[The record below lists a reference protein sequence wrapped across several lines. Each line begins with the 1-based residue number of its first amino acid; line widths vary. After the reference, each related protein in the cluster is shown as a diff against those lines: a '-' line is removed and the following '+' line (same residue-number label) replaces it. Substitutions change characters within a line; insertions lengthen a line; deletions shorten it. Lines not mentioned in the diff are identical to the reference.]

1 MIKFFRKIRQNLLSE
16 GKTSKYFKYAI
27 GEIILVVIGILIALA
42 INNWNNERL
51 NGLEAEVIKKNIN
64 HEFAKN
70 QLILTKTIAIYED
83 SFNANLSL
91 VELIGM
97 NREELLEHNLDSLFN
112 SSWEFD
118 YYFPTSKSFDN
129 VLQSG
134 GGHIKLLEN
143 VELKNT
149 LMDWTSKIEQLRNYD
164 ELITNW
170 QNNQYFPY
178 LLNTV
183 SLKQM
188 NIYNQFNSIYGGES
202 RIKTDYYAI
211 FQELRLE
218 NILNN
223 YLFLIQFS
231 LIQLNELKRIQ
242 QKIIDLTD

>member
-1 MIKFFRKIRQNLLSE
+1 MIKFFRKIRQRLLVE
-16 GKTSKYFKYAI
+16 NKFNKYLLYAF
-27 GEIILVVIGILIALA
+27 GEIVLVVIGILIALA

-51 NGLEAEVIKKNIN
+51 NALEAEVIKKNIN
-64 HEFAKN
+64 HEFVKN

-83 SFNANLSL
+83 SFNASVSL
-91 VELIGM
+91 AELIGM

-112 SSWEFD
+112 SSWELD

-149 LMDWTSKIEQLRNYD
+149 LMDWTSMIEQLRSYD

-188 NIYNQFNSIYGGES
+188 NIYNQKVYGGES

-223 YLFLIQFS
+223 YLYLIQFS
-231 LIQLNELKRIQ
+231 IEQLNDLKRIQ